1 MYKKGYQQEM
11 QLKKYVNV
19 FSVASLS
26 AATIIAPVYADT
38 SDVNL
43 NRQQVG
49 GKTVQL
55 VIENVG
61 FIVKAYEIKLQITG
75 DVELDNVTFPKDVTG
90 HYIYDKDKDKDK
102 NEVTLYVTSKESLL
116 DSNDNLIIGTFT
128 FEGKTGETFD
138 ITPEKNSFKI
148 VTTGNA
154 EHIIPTLSLSGGDDF
169 VIKEINN
176 GDSVGG
182 GNEST
187 QQPPT
192 ETPKPPT
199 DNGTDNNIG
208 DGNGNSSNGN
218 SGSTGG
224 SSTGG
229 SSSDGNTGGSNND
242 TETEDES
249 AVDKPTTSENEFK
262 VDLEGLDEAIK
273 EKVDSLIVGV
283 TSQKN
288 NNEFILSVDGEKD
301 DLSSLSI
308 VTVNE
313 NGIFMTVDDTEVL
326 VTDKVPETNID
337 FKNARVMRV
346 IDNAISPVMHYTS
359 EKGLQVTS
367 SNLQNL
373 LITPRI
379 NEPFTDVENT
389 HWFKSDVEEAYNYGF
404 TLGTSATTYSPYN
417 EITRGEFVVMLARAL
432 ELQPSSNESNFKD
445 INSKWYKG
453 QVQALY
459 EKGIVKGNA
468 DGTFGGENKITRQEA
483 ATFITRMLTHMNVD
497 VTVEN
502 TVEFIDM
509 HNISA
514 FAKDS
519 VQYLAT
525 KGVLVGGGDNKF
537 NPTNNLTRAE
547 MAKILVRSLRLSNW
561 Y

>member
-1 MYKKGYQQEM
+1 
-11 QLKKYVNV
+11 
-19 FSVASLS
+19 
-26 AATIIAPVYADT
+26 
-38 SDVNL
+38 
-43 NRQQVG
+43 
-49 GKTVQL
+49 
-55 VIENVG
+55 
-61 FIVKAYEIKLQITG
+61 
-75 DVELDNVTFPKDVTG
+75 
-90 HYIYDKDKDKDK
+90 
-102 NEVTLYVTSKESLL
+102 
-116 DSNDNLIIGTFT
+116 
-128 FEGKTGETFD
+128 
-138 ITPEKNSFKI
+138 
-148 VTTGNA
+148 
-154 EHIIPTLSLSGGDDF
+154 
-169 VIKEINN
+169 
-176 GDSVGG
+176 
-182 GNEST
+182 
-187 QQPPT
+187 
-192 ETPKPPT
+192 
-199 DNGTDNNIG
+199 
-208 DGNGNSSNGN
+208 
-218 SGSTGG
+218 
-224 SSTGG
+224 
-229 SSSDGNTGGSNND
+229 
-242 TETEDES
+242 
-249 AVDKPTTSENEFK
+249 
-262 VDLEGLDEAIK
+262 
-273 EKVDSLIVGV
+273 
-283 TSQKN
+283 
-288 NNEFILSVDGEKD
+288 
-301 DLSSLSI
+301 
-308 VTVNE
+308 
-313 NGIFMTVDDTEVL
+313 
-326 VTDKVPETNID
+326 
-337 FKNARVMRV
+337 
-346 IDNAISPVMHYTS
+346 MHYTS

-367 SNLQNL
+367 RNLQNL

>member
-1 MYKKGYQQEM
+1 M

-38 SDVNL
+38 SGVNL
-43 NRQQVG
+43 NGQQVG
-49 GKTVQL
+49 GMTVQL

-61 FIVKAYEIKLQITG
+61 FIAKAYEIRLKIEG
-75 DVELDNVTFPKDVTG
+75 DVELSNVTFPTNVTG
-90 HYIYDKDKDKDK
+90 HYKYEKDKDKNI

-116 DSNDNLIIGTFT
+116 DSNDNLVIGSFT
-128 FEGKTGETFD
+128 FKGKTGETFH
-138 ITPEKNSFKI
+138 ITPEKSSLKI
-148 VTTGNA
+148 VTTGNV
-154 EHIIPTLSLSGGDDF
+154 EHIIPTLSVSSRDEF
-169 VIKEINN
+169 VIKDTNN
-176 GDSVGG
+176 GGNVGG
-182 GNEST
+182 GST
-187 QQPPT
+187 PQPP
-192 ETPKPPT
+192 
-199 DNGTDNNIG
+199 TDNNIG
-208 DGNGNSSNGN
+208 
-218 SGSTGG
+218 GSTG
-224 SSTGG
+224 
-229 SSSDGNTGGSNND
+229 DSNDD
-242 TETEDES
+242 TENEDDS

-262 VDLEGLDEAIK
+262 VDLDGLDEAIK

-283 TSQKN
+283 TSKEN
-288 NNEFILSVDGEKD
+288 NNEFILSVDGDKD
-301 DLSSLSI
+301 DLSSLAI
-308 VTVNE
+308 LTVNE
-313 NGIFMTVDDTEVL
+313 YGIFMTVEETEVI
-326 VTDKVPETNID
+326 VTDKLPETNID

-346 IDNAISPVMHYTS
+346 IDNTTSPVMHFTS

-404 TLGTSATTYSPYN
+404 TLGTSASTYSPN
-417 EITRGEFVVMLARAL
+417 NDITRGEFVVMLARAL
-432 ELQPSSNESNFKD
+432 ELQPSSNISDLKD
-445 INSKWYKG
+445 VNGKWYSG

-459 EKGIVKGNA
+459 ELGIIKGNA
-468 DGTFGGENKITRQEA
+468 DGTFGGEKKITRQEA

-502 TVEFIDM
+502 NGEFIDGDK
-509 HNISA
+509 ISA

-519 VQYLAT
+519 VQYLAS

-547 MAKILVRSLRLSNW
+547 MAKILVHSLRLSHR